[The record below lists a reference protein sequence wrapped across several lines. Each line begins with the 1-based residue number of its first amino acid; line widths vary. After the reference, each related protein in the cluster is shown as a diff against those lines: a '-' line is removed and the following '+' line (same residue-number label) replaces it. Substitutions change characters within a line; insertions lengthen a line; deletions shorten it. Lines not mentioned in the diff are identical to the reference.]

1 MSGDTDAHTGGDQA
15 LKGWDKGAFWY
26 PTLDRR
32 GALLG
37 LFLLILVLHF
47 DEIFGIASS
56 QTLVFGWW
64 PITMAYHVGI
74 NLLHVAFMVLIYLN
88 WPDPTDED
96 IERPGV
102 RARDERHAGPAA
114 AEGD

>member
-1 MSGDTDAHTGGDQA
+1 MSGDTETHTGGDGA

-26 PTLDRR
+26 PTLDKR
-32 GALLG
+32 GALLAV
-37 LFLLILVLHF
+37 FLLLLVLHF
-47 DEIFGIASS
+47 DEIFGLASS

-74 NLLHVAFMVLIYLN
+74 NVLHVAFMVLIYLN
-88 WPDPTDED
+88 WPDPKDED
-96 IERPGV
+96 VDRPGV
-102 RARDERHAGPAA
+102 RAADEAAAVGAA